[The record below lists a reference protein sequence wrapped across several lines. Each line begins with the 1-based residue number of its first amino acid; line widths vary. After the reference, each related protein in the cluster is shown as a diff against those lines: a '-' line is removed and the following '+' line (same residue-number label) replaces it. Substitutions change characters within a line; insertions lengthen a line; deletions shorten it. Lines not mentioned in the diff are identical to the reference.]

1 MSIKFKNNVTG
12 SVIGTLAVTQAKG
25 EDFAISWEK
34 DTLTFTNDDVN
45 AIKNNTLTANASWYL
60 EENI

>member
-1 MSIKFKNNVTG
+1 MSIKFKNNVTN
-12 SVIGTLAVTQAKG
+12 SVIGTLEVSQAKG

-34 DTLTFTNDDVN
+34 DTITFTNDDVN
-45 AIKNNTLTANASWYL
+45 QIKNNTLTANASWYL

>member
-12 SVIGTLAVTQAKG
+12 SVIGTLEVRQAKG

-45 AIKNNTLTANASWYL
+45 TIKNNTLTANADWYL